1 MVKGVCWGII
11 ACLQAE
17 HSRLAHVRA
26 SDRAQPQ
33 CGYTQFSCHIRQFL
47 SKFVSTLWG
56 RAATEEKRGEI
67 MDLWEM
73 CRTKKENLNLTM
85 QEIAD
90 SAGLPVGT
98 VKKFF
103 SAASKSPSVYTVAPI
118 CRVLG
123 VSLDGYFGIGDH
135 LTADEKTLQERADGL
150 EHRLENKRQTI
161 GLMETELRDLRHSV
175 KLYRWIIFSLS
186 LLIVGLIVWCI
197 WGDIHCADYGIWRG

>member
-1 MVKGVCWGII
+1 
-11 ACLQAE
+11 
-17 HSRLAHVRA
+17 
-26 SDRAQPQ
+26 
-33 CGYTQFSCHIRQFL
+33 
-47 SKFVSTLWG
+47 
-56 RAATEEKRGEI
+56 

-123 VSLDGYFGIGDH
+123 VSLDEYFEITDRLTMSEEVLNAKNDTLRAHKKELEKH
-135 LTADEKTLQERADGL
+135 LVDNDKTMKIMMDGVRTRNRIIAAL
-150 EHRLENKRQTI
+150 LVLLCLI
-161 GLMETELRDLRHSV
+161 AMYA
-175 KLYRWIIFSLS
+175 LYLDF
-186 LLIVGLIVWCI
+186 
-197 WGDIHCADYGIWRG
+197 HCVQLGFWRG